1 MDTRSKVIEIL
12 KGINDEFDPEDDID
26 IIEDGVLD
34 SFDIVSFVIE
44 LNDAF
49 GINIGVDK
57 IVPENFGKLDAIV
70 AMVEGLK
77 D

>member
-1 MDTRSKVIEIL
+1 MDTKAKVIEIL
-12 KGINDEFDPEDDID
+12 KGINDEYDPEADTD
-26 IIEDGVLD
+26 IIDGGVLD

-57 IVPENFGKLDAIV
+57 IVPENFGTLDAIV

-77 D
+77 E